1 MRQKEHIYKYKY
13 IYEISLNERP
23 RLWGGLSAG
32 GVLRKKK
39 KEEEEE
45 EEEGEERREN
55 EKGPKILKG
64 NDQVSVIWKKKG
76 EW

>member
-1 MRQKEHIYKYKY
+1 MGRFVC
-13 IYEISLNERP
+13 RW
-23 RLWGGLSAG
+23 RTA
-32 GVLRKKK
+32 KKK

>member
-1 MRQKEHIYKYKY
+1 MRSVWTRGRGYGAVCLQVAYCE
-13 IYEISLNERP
+13 
-23 RLWGGLSAG
+23 
-32 GVLRKKK
+32 KK

>member
-1 MRQKEHIYKYKY
+1 MAYCE
-13 IYEISLNERP
+13 
-23 RLWGGLSAG
+23 
-32 GVLRKKK
+32 KK